1 MFLEIRNLRY
11 LGVLFSAFPHS
22 SVGASR
28 QLLASEVGEKSVWTS
43 MLAVIGVGEESA
55 GLKAE
60 SEEVWPEYK
69 MRLLLSGTP
78 PDEVGILS

>member
-1 MFLEIRNLRY
+1 MVLEIRKLRSP
-11 LGVLFSAFPHS
+11 GSLFSAFPHL

-28 QLLASEVGEKSVWTS
+28 QLLASEVGKQSVWTS
-43 MLAVIGVGEESA
+43 MLAVIGVGEESE

-60 SEEVWPEYK
+60 SEEVWPEYR